1 MEYILK
7 DGSKVDSQPV
17 GKSSVKIGEV
27 SPSGLLTVCDRGP
40 APKSGRGATVICK
53 CKCGNY
59 TLIKLNE
66 LRTGNTKSCGCYAHE
81 IRKEKGKQVGNL
93 PKQTK
98 DYTQT
103 YNPFYDFIKKL
114 DRQDENNSYYWLV
127 KCKKC
132 GKEYEEIPS
141 QLSSETRR
149 RGNNP
154 CDCWKK
160 ISKGELSIISL
171 LVNNKIK
178 FTQQQTFPTC
188 LSPLG
193 KLLKFDFFIENK
205 YLIEFDGEQHFIPHA
220 FGSGV
225 LSGEEKLKLTQEYD
239 KIKNKWCLENNIP
252 LIRIP
257 YTQYQNLNIKDL
269 LLETSNFIIKGE
281 ENDN

>member
-7 DGSKVDSQPV
+7 DGSKVESQPV
-17 GKSSVKIGEV
+17 GKSSVIIGEI
-27 SPSGLLTVCDRGP
+27 SSSGYLTVCDRGP

-81 IRKEKGKQVGNL
+81 VRKEKGKQVGNL

-98 DYTQT
+98 DYTQN
-103 YNPFYDFIKKL
+103 YNPFYDFVKKL
-114 DRQDENNSYYWLV
+114 DKQDANSSYYWLV

-154 CDCWKK
+154 CECWKK
-160 ISKGELSIISL
+160 ISKGELSIINL
-171 LVNNKIK
+171 LIDNKIK

-193 KLLKFDFFIENK
+193 KLLKFDFFVENQ

-220 FGSGV
+220 FGSSA
-225 LSGEEKLKLTQEYD
+225 LTGEEKLKLTQEYD
-239 KIKNKWCLENNIP
+239 KIKNNWCLENNIP

>member
-132 GKEYEEIPS
+132 VKEYEEIPS

-160 ISKGELSIISL
+160 ISKGELSIINL

>member
-7 DGSKVDSQPV
+7 DGTKVESQPI
-17 GKSSVKIGEV
+17 GKSSVVIGEN
-27 SPSGLLTVCDRGP
+27 SPSGYLTVCDRGP

-81 IRKEKGKQVGNL
+81 ISIEKGKQVGNL
-93 PKQTK
+93 PKKTK
-98 DYTQT
+98 DYTKT
-103 YNPFYDFIKKL
+103 YNPFYEFIKKL
-114 DRQDENNSYYWLV
+114 DKQDGNNSFYWLV

-132 GKEYEEIPS
+132 GKEYEEVPS
-141 QLSSETRR
+141 QLTSETRR

-154 CDCWKK
+154 CECWKR
-160 ISKGELSIISL
+160 ISKGEMSIINI
-171 LVNNKIK
+171 LVDNKIK
-178 FTQQQTFPTC
+178 FTQQKTFETC

-193 KLLKFDFFIENK
+193 KPLKFDFFIEER

-220 FGSGV
+220 FGSSN
-225 LSGEEKLKLTQEYD
+225 LTGEEKLKLTQEYD
-239 KIKNKWCLENNIP
+239 SIKNQWCLENNIP

-257 YTQYQNLNIKDL
+257 YTQYKELNIKDL
-269 LLETSNFIIKGE
+269 LLETSKFIIKGE
-281 ENDN
+281 NND